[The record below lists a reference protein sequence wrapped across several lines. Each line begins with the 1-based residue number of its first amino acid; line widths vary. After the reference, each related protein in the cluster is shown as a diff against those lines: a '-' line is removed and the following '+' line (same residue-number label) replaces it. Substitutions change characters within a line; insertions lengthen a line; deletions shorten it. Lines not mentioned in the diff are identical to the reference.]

1 MPLSPL
7 LTLALSLMLS
17 VMCLK
22 LVLLK
27 LQGKREYPT
36 N

>member
-7 LTLALSLMLS
+7 LTLAPSLMLS

>member
-7 LTLALSLMLS
+7 LTLAPSLMLS

-22 LVLLK
+22 LVPLK
-27 LQGKREYPT
+27 LQGKRKYPT